1 MPTHL
6 TYGIEFAGVS
16 KSYGEVKAVRSIDLR
31 IAPGET
37 VALLGPN
44 GAGKSTAIDMML
56 GLATPD
62 AGSVWVF
69 GDEPKVATKAGRIG
83 GMLQLGGLIPFL
95 TVRELVTSVA
105 ALYPNSLA
113 VDDVIT
119 MTAIG
124 DFADRHTN
132 KLSGGQIPASP
143 IRDGA
148 SGQYRPAGP
157 DEPTVAMDVEGRREF
172 WTTMRGI
179 AACGKT
185 VVFATHYLAEADE
198 YADRIVLMSQGKIV
212 ADGASTEIRGLAA
225 GQVVR
230 ATLAGVQEAELLALA
245 GVNAVELRGDAIRVL
260 SCTDSDATVRQ
271 LFASY
276 PGVKNL
282 SVVGAGLEEAFVQ
295 LTGNREREAVR
306 MSTTYV
312 KYGKS

>member
-1 MPTHL
+1 MTTHS

-16 KSYGEVKAVRSIDLR
+16 KSYGEVKAVRSIDLH

-56 GLATPD
+56 GLTVPD
-62 AGSVWVF
+62 AGSVRVF
-69 GDEPKVATKAGRIG
+69 GDEPRAATKAGRIS

-113 VDDVIT
+113 VEDVIT
-119 MTAIG
+119 MTATG
-124 DFADRHTN
+124 DFADRLTN
-132 KLSGGQIPASP
+132 KLSGGQIQRARFAMALVANADLL
-143 IRDGA
+143 IL
-148 SGQYRPAGP
+148 

-179 AACGKT
+179 AASGKT
-185 VVFATHYLAEADE
+185 VVFATHYLEEADE
-198 YADRIVLMSQGKIV
+198 YADRIVLMSQGTIV

-230 ATLAGVQEAELLALA
+230 ATLAGVQEADLLALA
-245 GVNAVELRGDAIRVL
+245 GVNSVELRGDAIVL
-260 SCTDSDATVRQ
+260 SCTDSDATVRD

-276 PGVKNL
+276 PTVKNL
-282 SVVGAGLEEAFVQ
+282 SVAVAGLEEAFMQ
-295 LTGNREREAVR
+295 LTGNREREV
-306 MSTTYV
+306 V
-312 KYGKS
+312 

>member
-1 MPTHL
+1 MTTHS

-56 GLATPD
+56 GLTVPD
-62 AGSVWVF
+62 AGSVRVF
-69 GDEPKVATKAGRIG
+69 GDEPRAATRAGRIG
-83 GMLQLGGLIPFL
+83 GMLQLGNLIPFL

-105 ALYPNSLA
+105 ALYPNPLA

-119 MTAIG
+119 MAAIG
-124 DFADRHTN
+124 DFADRLTN
-132 KLSGGQIPASP
+132 KLSGGQLQRARFAMTLVANADLLIL
-143 IRDGA
+143 
-148 SGQYRPAGP
+148 

-179 AACGKT
+179 AATGKT

-198 YADRIVLMSQGKIV
+198 YADRIVLMSQGEIV
-212 ADGASTEIRGLAA
+212 ADGASTEIRGLAV

-245 GVNAVELRGDAIRVL
+245 GVKSVELRGDAIVL
-260 SCTDSDATVRQ
+260 GCSDSDATVRN

-276 PGVKNL
+276 PTVKNL
-282 SVVGAGLEEAFVQ
+282 SVAGAGLEEAFMQ

-306 MSTTYV
+306 
-312 KYGKS
+312 

>member
-1 MPTHL
+1 MTTHS

-56 GLATPD
+56 GLTVPD
-62 AGSVWVF
+62 AGSVRVF
-69 GDEPKVATKAGRIG
+69 GDEPRAATKAGRIG
-83 GMLQLGGLIPFL
+83 GMLQLGNLIPFL
-95 TVRELVTSVA
+95 TVRELITSVA
-105 ALYPNSLA
+105 ALYPNPLA

-119 MTAIG
+119 MAAIG
-124 DFADRHTN
+124 DFADRLTN
-132 KLSGGQIPASP
+132 KLSGGQLQRARFAMTLVANADLLIL
-143 IRDGA
+143 
-148 SGQYRPAGP
+148 

-179 AACGKT
+179 AATGKT

-198 YADRIVLMSQGKIV
+198 YADRIVLMSQGEIV
-212 ADGASTEIRGLAA
+212 ADGASTEIRGLAV

-245 GVNAVELRGDAIRVL
+245 GVKSVELRGDAIVL
-260 SCTDSDATVRQ
+260 GCSDSDATVRN

-276 PGVKNL
+276 PTVKNL
-282 SVVGAGLEEAFVQ
+282 SVAGAGLEEAFMQ
-295 LTGNREREAVR
+295 LTGHREREAVR
-306 MSTTYV
+306 
-312 KYGKS
+312 

>member
-1 MPTHL
+1 MTTQM
-6 TYGIEFAGVS
+6 TYGIEFVGIS
-16 KSYGEVKAVRSIDLR
+16 KSYGDVKAVRSIDLQ

-56 GLATPD
+56 GLAVPD
-62 AGSVWVF
+62 AGTVRVF
-69 GDEPKVATKAGRIG
+69 GDEPRAAAKAGRIG

-95 TVRELVTSVA
+95 TVRELVSSVA
-105 ALYPNSLA
+105 ALYPNPLD

-124 DFADRHTN
+124 DFAGRHTN
-132 KLSGGQIPASP
+132 KLSGGQIQRARFAMALVANTDLL
-143 IRDGA
+143 IL
-148 SGQYRPAGP
+148 

-172 WTTMRGI
+172 WTTMRGV
-179 AACGKT
+179 AASGKT
-185 VVFATHYLAEADE
+185 VVFATHYLDEADE

-245 GVNAVELRGDAIRVL
+245 GVNSVELRGDAIVL
-260 SCTDSDATVRQ
+260 SCTDSDATVRD

-276 PGVKNL
+276 PTVKNL
-282 SVVGAGLEEAFVQ
+282 SVAAAGLEEAFLQ
-295 LTGNREREAVR
+295 LTGNREREAV
-306 MSTTYV
+306 
-312 KYGKS
+312 